1 MRHWPR
7 TGACWTSRRR
17 APASSSSGRS
27 VASTR
32 SGSGPEG
39 WPDPPW
45 RCPGRCTILETRSS
59 RRVWELSKSARWIS
73 IRVLLLMPFRVR
85 AAGASSGPPLHPVG
99 PDQLF
104 ERGMA
109 AYEARKWSEAIRA
122 FERITMEYPTHPR
135 IQEARF
141 RLADSYFGRKEYVTA
156 ASEFVRLATDYPS
169 GSWADDARVK
179 ACEAYYELSPKPA
192 LDQQDTPA
200 AIHHCRSLGNHPP
213 SSEFAPL
220 AEAKVAE
227 LRNKLAVKVLES
239 AEFYYQRKAYDPA
252 ILYFEDVLREY
263 PDTPVVPRALLRLV
277 EIYVELG
284 YEEEAEAARQRL

>member
-1 MRHWPR
+1 M
-7 TGACWTSRRR
+7 
-17 APASSSSGRS
+17 SG
-27 VASTR
+27 T
-32 SGSGPEG
+32 
-39 WPDPPW
+39 
-45 RCPGRCTILETRSS
+45 
-59 RRVWELSKSARWIS
+59 WIS
-73 IRVLLLMPFRVR
+73 IRVLLLMLVVGG
-85 AAGASSGPPLHPVG
+85 AACASSGPPLHTVG

-169 GSWADDARVK
+169 GSWADDARFK
-179 ACEAYYELSPKPA
+179 ACDAYYQLSPKPA
-192 LDQQDTPA
+192 LDQEYTRA
-200 AIHHCRSLGNHPP
+200 AIDHCRSLATYYP

-227 LRNKLAVKVLES
+227 LRNKLAVKALES

-263 PDTPVVPRALLRLV
+263 PDTPVVPKALLRLV

-284 YEEEAEAARQRL
+284 YEEEAEAATQRLLEEFPDTAEARRAQAISHAGAP